1 MEIPRPGFYKAALIN
16 NWKIFADYQNITPL
30 AFIAS
35 LVCFRFFL
43 AHIDF
48 SFTMGHFRVLL
59 PFGLIVVIITWGC
72 QLWYYMENVYSA
84 SLNAKE
90 LADTKIGLGLDFFW
104 NIIKSIY
111 LFIVAMILA
120 ELPFLI
126 IVVILKKIGL
136 EQPYILQF
144 ITLGGAFLFP
154 TIIYILSGG
163 WDLWLVFRIDYLIK
177 PFVKAPIAYLV
188 VVAFVILAA
197 KFEWETVGYN
207 AVREQPRNLIAL
219 HLSANIATAG
229 FTLIA
234 MRAIGFFAYYYQC
247 YMPK

>member
-1 MEIPRPGFYKAALIN
+1 MTITFSCPYCDNLCAFPEKHAGRRARCTKCEQRFFIPARQGDDAVKIEATPKPEISLPGFYKAALIN

-126 IVVILKKIGL
+126 IVAILKKIGL

-177 PFVKAPIAYLV
+177 PFVKEELLV
-188 VVAFVILAA
+188 
-197 KFEWETVGYN
+197 
-207 AVREQPRNLIAL
+207 
-219 HLSANIATAG
+219 
-229 FTLIA
+229 
-234 MRAIGFFAYYYQC
+234 
-247 YMPK
+247 